1 MKELCFWDLSGL
13 QFCFVF
19 FFFFCGIV
27 AIDAGGG
34 VKLVDD
40 ENK

>member
-19 FFFFCGIV
+19 VLCGIV